1 MVTARPTAVNMN
13 EAAVRFKNVLKD
25 LPTDLAERKEKLILQ
40 LEDMLRSAFKMILR
54 GWSPRAPSV
63 QFESSSKRR

>member
-1 MVTARPTAVNMN
+1 MN

-54 GWSPRAPSV
+54 GWSPRAP
-63 QFESSSKRR
+63 